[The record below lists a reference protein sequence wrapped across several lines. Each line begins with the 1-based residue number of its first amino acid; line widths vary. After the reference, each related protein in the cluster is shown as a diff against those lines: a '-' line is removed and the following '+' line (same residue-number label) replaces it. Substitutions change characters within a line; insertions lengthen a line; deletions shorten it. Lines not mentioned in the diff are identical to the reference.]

1 MSTNNWERKNF
12 DKQAKVKLYKTKH
25 GWFSALTNILKSM
38 LGLGR
43 PIKDLDSREI
53 DHDELSEDDDGDY
66 TKDVA
71 AITAALGGTFA
82 GLTLTPT
89 SFAKAEKVSL
99 QATSAVVG
107 SVSGL
112 QVSESQTVTQRG
124 SQNINVA
131 EASTRPKGRTVTV
144 TSSKALQKALTDR
157 DVSTIN
163 LKSDLSVQHS
173 LTMPARNVTINGHGH
188 QLNFGNRIAKV
199 AGSHDQTTNNITV
212 KNVHLHTANAHGAF
226 AMGQNGDVQL
236 IYDNVSAEG
245 GTAVWTNQHSA
256 GVKSFEAQGHTT
268 IRATRFYTYQG
279 TTYNTHLASQPGT
292 VWMVAPV

>member
-1 MSTNNWERKNF
+1 
-12 DKQAKVKLYKTKH
+12 
-25 GWFSALTNILKSM
+25 M

-43 PIKDLDSREI
+43 PSVDLDSWEI

-89 SFAKAEKVSL
+89 NFAKAEKVSL

-112 QVSESQTVTQRG
+112 QGSESQTITQRG

-131 EASTRPKGRTVTV
+131 EASPRPKGRTVTV
-144 TSSKALQKALTDR
+144 TSNEALQKALTDKG
-157 DVSTIN
+157 VSTIN

-173 LTMPARNVTINGHGH
+173 LTMPARNVTINAHGH
-188 QLNFGNRIAKV
+188 ELNFGNSVAKV
-199 AGSHDQTTNNITV
+199 SSSSNQATNNITV
-212 KNVHLHTANAHGAF
+212 KNAHLHTANAHGAF
-226 AMGQNGDVQL
+226 AMGQRGNVQL
-236 IYDNVSAEG
+236 VYDNVSSEG
-245 GTAVWTNQHSA
+245 GTAVWTNPHSA

-268 IRATRFYTYQG
+268 IKATQSYTYQG
-279 TTYNTHLASQPGT
+279 TTYNTSLASQPGT
-292 VWMVAPV
+292 M